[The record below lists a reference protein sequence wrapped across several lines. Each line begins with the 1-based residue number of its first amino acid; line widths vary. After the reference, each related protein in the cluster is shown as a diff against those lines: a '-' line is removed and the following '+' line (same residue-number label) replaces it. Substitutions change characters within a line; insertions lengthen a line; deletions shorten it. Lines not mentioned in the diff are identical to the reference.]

1 MTGLE
6 WGARAACKGAPDLDC
21 FFPVGGIRATR
32 EDCAEALAYCGRC
45 EVSDACLDYALTAS
59 IQHGVWG
66 GTTEFERDVMAKQA
80 RRAEREAAGVAG
92 L

>member
-32 EDCAEALAYCGRC
+32 EDCAEALAYCSRCPVTRRVPGLRRHRVHPARCMGR
-45 EVSDACLDYALTAS
+45 DD
-59 IQHGVWG
+59 GVRAG
-66 GTTEFERDVMAKQA
+66 RD
-80 RRAEREAAGVAG
+80 G
-92 L
+92 

>member
-1 MTGLE
+1 MSGPE
-6 WGARAACKGAPDLDC
+6 WGDRAACKRAPDADA

-32 EDCAEALAYCGRC
+32 EDCAEALAYCSRC
-45 EVSDACLDYALTAS
+45 EVSDACLNYAVTAS